1 MLKLL
6 QTEFITNQKNKES
19 LIYEGYIFNCE
30 KEKNDGRKF
39 WKCNQ

>member
-19 LIYEGYIFNCE
+19 LIYEGYIQL
-30 KEKNDGRKF
+30 RKGEERR
-39 WKCNQ
+39 